1 MGPPKRLVNID
12 GDGDADADGGTPV
25 QNINHN

>member
-12 GDGDADADGGTPV
+12 GDGNADADGGTPV

>member
-12 GDGDADADGGTPV
+12 GDGDADADGGTSV
-25 QNINHN
+25 QNTNHN